1 MQGKDLLS
9 IHELTTEEV
18 YKILDLAVDLKAKQ
32 KAGIEHHLLKG
43 KTLGMIFE
51 KSSTRTRVSFEVGM
65 YQLGGN
71 ALFLS
76 SNDLQ

>member
-32 KAGIEHHLLKG
+32 KATLRLLS
-43 KTLGMIFE
+43 I
-51 KSSTRTRVSFEVGM
+51 
-65 YQLGGN
+65 Y
-71 ALFLS
+71 
-76 SNDLQ
+76 